1 MDRILKLVYSNWYE
15 IDNKLRPFPN
25 GLTEEFCEWASSHL
39 KEMDTRYFFNDP
51 TSTYYFRN
59 SNFFYHSTI
68 ANIPMVSVNEIGE
81 DGTYLFPIEIECNT
95 VRYIIDT
102 QPNYNFIETLSPKM
116 LEHLRSGKVGILLVN
131 MIDPSAEPG
140 TIKEI
145 ERFFNRQGITKVI
158 MMQGNIKEHNSS
170 IQMLESIIS
179 LYQVANEMDKYPYPT
194 ALGYESDFVRIEDLN
209 DLKQRT
215 KKFICWNRYMN
226 RSHRLGLC
234 YLALKHNLL
243 DDGFFSF
250 LYSPEDNTRDL
261 LSRLVDDDDVNRYAE
276 KIDSLLPYQIDTHH
290 LEYEELGRFFTV
302 TNNKK
307 SLYLD
312 SYLHI
317 VSETEFRP
325 PGTPFMSE
333 KTWRPILNLQP
344 FIHVGN
350 CLALNKIRELGFKT
364 FHPFIDESY
373 DLVINPKMRF
383 KLIEREILKFNNL
396 SLEEIHKWYYSIK
409 DILIYNQNH
418 LRSFKNFNPLKELC
432 QI

>member
-15 IDNKLRPFPN
+15 IDNELRPFPN
-25 GLTEEFCEWASSHL
+25 GLTKEFREWASSHL
-39 KEMDTRYFFNDP
+39 KEIDTRYFFNDP
-51 TSTYYFRN
+51 TSTYYFRH
-59 SNFFYHSTI
+59 SNFFYHS
-68 ANIPMVSVNEIGE
+68 ARENIPMVSDDEIDE
-81 DGTYLFPIEIECNT
+81 EGTYLFPIEIECNT
-95 VRYIIDT
+95 VHYITDT

-145 ERFFNRQGITKVI
+145 EKFFNKQGIEKVI

-170 IQMLESIIS
+170 MQMLESVIS
-179 LYQVANEMDKYPYPT
+179 LYQTANEMDKYPYPT

-209 DLKQRT
+209 DLTQRT

-226 RSHRLGLC
+226 RPHRLGLC

-250 LYSPEDNTRDL
+250 LYSPEDNTKDL
-261 LSRLVDDDDVNRYAE
+261 LARIVDDDNSYAE
-276 KIDSLLPYQIDTHH
+276 KIDSLLPYQLDTHH

-307 SLYLD
+307 ELYLD

-317 VSETEFRP
+317 VSETEFDQ

-350 CLALNKIRELGFKT
+350 TLALNKIKELGFKT

-373 DLVINPKMRF
+373 DLEVDPRKRF
-383 KLIEREILKFNNL
+383 QLIEREIVKFNNL
-396 SLEEIHKWYYSIK
+396 SLKEIHNWYYSIK
-409 DILIYNQNH
+409 DRLIHNQKH
-418 LRSFKNFNPLKELC
+418 LHSFKNFNPLKELC

>member
-15 IDNKLRPFPN
+15 IDNELRPFPN
-25 GLTEEFCEWASSHL
+25 GLTKEFCEWASSHL
-39 KEMDTRYFFNDP
+39 KEIDTRYFFNDP
-51 TSTYYFRN
+51 TSSYYFRH
-59 SNFFYHSTI
+59 SNFFYHS
-68 ANIPMVSVNEIGE
+68 ARENIPMVGDEIDE
-81 DGTYLFPIEIECNT
+81 EGTYLFPIEIECNT
-95 VRYIIDT
+95 VHYITDT

-116 LEHLRSGKVGILLVN
+116 LGHLRSGKVSILLVN
-131 MIDPSAEPG
+131 MIDPSVNPG
-140 TIKEI
+140 TIKKI
-145 ERFFNRQGITKVI
+145 EKFFNKQGIKKVI
-158 MMQGNIKEHNSS
+158 MMQGNIKERNSS
-170 IQMLESIIS
+170 IQMLESVIS
-179 LYQVANEMDKYPYPT
+179 LYQTANEMDKYPYPT

-209 DLKQRT
+209 DLTQRP

-226 RSHRLGLC
+226 RPHRLGLC

-250 LYSPEDNTRDL
+250 LYSPEDNTKDL
-261 LSRLVDDDDVNRYAE
+261 LARIVDDNNGYAE
-276 KIDSLLPYQIDTHH
+276 KIDSLLPYQLDTHH

-307 SLYLD
+307 DLYLD

-317 VSETEFRP
+317 VSETEFDQ

-350 CLALNKIRELGFKT
+350 NLALNKIKELGFKT

-373 DLVINPKMRF
+373 DLEADPRKRF
-383 KLIEREILKFNNL
+383 QLIEQEIVKFNNL
-396 SLEEIHKWYYSIK
+396 SLEEIHNWYYSIK
-409 DILIYNQNH
+409 DRLIHNQKH
-418 LRSFKNFNPLKELC
+418 LHSFKNFNPLKELC